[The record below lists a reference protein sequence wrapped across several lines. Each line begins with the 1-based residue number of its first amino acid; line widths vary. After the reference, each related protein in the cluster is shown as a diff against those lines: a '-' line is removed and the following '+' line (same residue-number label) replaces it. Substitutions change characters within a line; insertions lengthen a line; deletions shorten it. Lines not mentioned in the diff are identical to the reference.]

1 MGETYIRLA
10 SIFPLFVPAIRD
22 YIDVLNNAYDSVLSD
37 INLQQII
44 YQSFLFFI
52 SSIKFTIIYFLSF
65 QWVQDLSYLP
75 ILVPQL
81 KIEILKE
88 HFFLQTPESNFF
100 TFLEI
105 PSYTNNKFL
114 LGIFNSFFLCL
125 PLSVAH
131 IISTRRLLIQGLYA
145 GISANLGTICRT
157 NFIVNLYI
165 IWWSLFY
172 NSLV

>member
-22 YIDVLNNAYDSVLSD
+22 YIDVLNNAYDSISSD

-114 LGIFNSFFLCL
+114 LGIFASPF
-125 PLSVAH
+125 S
-131 IISTRRLLIQGLYA
+131 
-145 GISANLGTICRT
+145 
-157 NFIVNLYI
+157 
-165 IWWSLFY
+165 SLFWEKY
-172 NSLV
+172 TPIGCNWLCNPYPNEILFFAFNSYLTEALGSIELELFKNS